1 MTAETDSPQG
11 SPWLFLLGALGVL
24 GSAGLVAYDLFT
36 GGPVLRGVLA
46 NSVAVALVLAL
57 VGRAVL
63 ADPDSS
69 IQTRLEAGRATLS
82 FYGGYLLVAGVVV
95 LVVGPERVAVGYL
108 LVAGGLLLVTFLTG
122 GDRVVDRVST
132 LVGLAGLVLAVGSVP
147 VFAYDLVTGGD
158 VLRGIAAN
166 GVGMALFVLW
176 SVRDMPADP
185 DIGVETVT
193 DGLGMAVLLY
203 GGYLVA
209 AGAVV
214 AVTGLAGHTRGGLG
228 LLYLALGVVTLVVG
242 GLVAPLEQIT
252 ADPRPRTNRPSAV
265 GDDLD
270 IHIGNA
276 DAGKLCADVLAG
288 GIERTLATVEPA
300 GDRRLEGDTY
310 LPAVDLLAVAAA
322 LDLVELVA
330 HPDVRRVAVRRP
342 PVARRLLAL
351 LVEGSRERGIA
362 APATNE

>member
-252 ADPRPRTNRPSAV
+252 ADPTTE
-265 GDDLD
+265 D
-270 IHIGNA
+270 
-276 DAGKLCADVLAG
+276 
-288 GIERTLATVEPA
+288 E
-300 GDRRLEGDTY
+300 
-310 LPAVDLLAVAAA
+310 
-322 LDLVELVA
+322 
-330 HPDVRRVAVRRP
+330 
-342 PVARRLLAL
+342 
-351 LVEGSRERGIA
+351 
-362 APATNE
+362 

>member
-1 MTAETDSPQG
+1 MTAETDSSQG

-24 GSAGLVAYDLFT
+24 GSAGLVVYDLVV

-69 IQTRLEAGRATLS
+69 VETRLEAARATLS

-95 LVVGPERVAVGYL
+95 FAAGPGRVATGYL

-122 GDRVVDRVST
+122 GDGLVDRLST
-132 LVGLAGLVLAVGSVP
+132 LAGLAGLVLAVGSVP
-147 VFAYDLVTGGD
+147 LFAYDLLTGGD

-166 GVGMALFVLW
+166 GVGMGLFVLW

-193 DGLGMAVLLY
+193 DGLGMALLLY

-214 AVTGLAGHTRGGLG
+214 TVTGLVAHARAGLG
-228 LLYLALGVVTLVVG
+228 VLYLALGLVTLVVG
-242 GLVAPLEQIT
+242 GLVAPLEQLT
-252 ADPRPRTNRPSAV
+252 TD
-265 GDDLD
+265 
-270 IHIGNA
+270 
-276 DAGKLCADVLAG
+276 
-288 GIERTLATVEPA
+288 
-300 GDRRLEGDTY
+300 
-310 LPAVDLLAVAAA
+310 
-322 LDLVELVA
+322 
-330 HPDVRRVAVRRP
+330 
-342 PVARRLLAL
+342 
-351 LVEGSRERGIA
+351 
-362 APATNE
+362 PATDEE